1 MSVPK
6 GEVVFSH
13 SLPARRYCR
22 FALVGLMLALVG
34 RIEVA
39 RAEEPD
45 EEGRTVKVGAE
56 LFRRSVAVKD
66 AILGGVTDIIL
77 NPTKDD
83 ALGVA
88 GLNGAVFIRPD
99 GSTRFHLQ
107 FEEAK
112 RRGGASRVQ
121 FVDADGHHN
130 WQYFDRGGHGWS
142 DAALY
147 DRDGQVIWT
156 YGGETGLDDMAAGD
170 LDGDGKL
177 DFVAGYNGFT
187 GIRRIDR
194 DTKVVWK
201 LLGANIWHVE
211 IADTEGDGK
220 PKIVHTD
227 GAQLAIRDAGGKLI
241 RRVSPGK
248 DLGFFRTLLIEF
260 SLCHWPDQKSP
271 RKILS
276 IGRKLVGS
284 DLILWGFDGQ
294 VVGRYSLPDSNKF
307 MHVYGAAVH
316 QKKGEPPLLA
326 VVAPEY
332 LDKYSLLVVYNA
344 KREIVYQEQRAG
356 AGAALLSVPNADT
369 GRDDLLVGGDGIVWK
384 YSFNSQAAP
393 PSARG
398 RAEPA
403 PSHSK

>member
-1 MSVPK
+1 MSVSG

-22 FALVGLMLALVG
+22 FALVGLMLAVVG

-39 RAEEPD
+39 RAEVPD
-45 EEGRTVKVGAE
+45 DEGRTVKVGAE
-56 LFRRSVAVKD
+56 LFRRSVVVND
-66 AILGGVTDIIL
+66 AILGGVTDIIR
-77 NPTKDD
+77 NPTKND

-99 GSTRFHLQ
+99 GSTRFRLQ

-112 RRGGASRVQ
+112 RRGAASRVQ

-147 DRDGQVIWT
+147 DRDGLVIWT

-170 LDGDGKL
+170 LDGDRKL

-194 DTKVVWK
+194 NTKLVWK
-201 LLGANIWHVE
+201 LLGGNIWHVE
-211 IADTEGDGK
+211 IADTGDGK

-227 GAQLAIRDAGGKLI
+227 GAQLAIRDADGKLI
-241 RRVSPGK
+241 RRISPGTE
-248 DLGFFRTLLIEF
+248 LGFFRTLLIDF
-260 SLCHWPDQKSP
+260 SMCHWPDEKSP
-271 RKILS
+271 CKILS
-276 IGRKLVGS
+276 VGRKLVGS
-284 DLILWGFDGQ
+284 DLILWGFDSQ
-294 VVGRYSLPDSNKF
+294 VVGRYSLPDSDKF

-316 QKKGEPPLLA
+316 QKKGEPPWLA
-326 VVAPEY
+326 VVAPEN
-332 LDKYSLLVVYNA
+332 LSKYSLLVVYNA
-344 KREIVYQEQRAG
+344 KREIVYQEQLPG

-384 YSFNSQAAP
+384 YSFNSQATP
-393 PSARG
+393 
-398 RAEPA
+398 RAAGGTAAPA
-403 PSHSK
+403 PSRSK

>member
-1 MSVPK
+1 MLSPW
-6 GEVVFSH
+6 
-13 SLPARRYCR
+13 LPFRQSC
-22 FALVGLMLALVG
+22 FLVLVALPLALAG
-34 RIEVA
+34 CSKFAAPPEP
-39 RAEEPD
+39 AEES
-45 EEGRTVKVGAE
+45 RTIQVGAE
-56 LFRRSVAVKD
+56 LFRRSIVVKD
-66 AILGGVTDIIL
+66 AILGGVTDIIR

-99 GSTRFHLQ
+99 GSTRSRLQ

-170 LDGDGKL
+170 LDGDGTL

-194 DTKVVWK
+194 NTKLVWK
-201 LLGANIWHVE
+201 LFGGNIWHVE

-227 GAQLAIRDAGGKLI
+227 GAVNSRFATPMASSFAAS
-241 RRVSPGK
+241 RRARSWH
-248 DLGFFRTLLIEF
+248 FFRST
-260 SLCHWPDQKSP
+260 
-271 RKILS
+271 
-276 IGRKLVGS
+276 
-284 DLILWGFDGQ
+284 
-294 VVGRYSLPDSNKF
+294 
-307 MHVYGAAVH
+307 
-316 QKKGEPPLLA
+316 
-326 VVAPEY
+326 
-332 LDKYSLLVVYNA
+332 
-344 KREIVYQEQRAG
+344 
-356 AGAALLSVPNADT
+356 
-369 GRDDLLVGGDGIVWK
+369 
-384 YSFNSQAAP
+384 
-393 PSARG
+393 
-398 RAEPA
+398 
-403 PSHSK
+403 